1 MRGTLNEVYDLKE
14 TRGWF
19 KAKLTSLLL
28 TLSIGIMILITIGFV
43 AYGTK
48 YIDSILP
55 FHSVYLMEGLQWIVV
70 LCLLLLAFALV
81 YNFAPNHSPFQW
93 KWISPGS
100 VVGVVLWIVLSGGF
114 RLYLHFFISYAATYG
129 SLGAVIILLLW
140 LYLTAF
146 VILTGGAI
154 NAILDEKTESK
165 KRPTIQSSGLKKRQA
180 PPGRTKQAKARY
192 SYISTMARKSI
203 LVVDDEKNQREILE
217 TILSGE
223 GYDVTTASSGEAAM
237 KFVADRHFDLVL
249 TDLKMTGMSGLDL
262 LKQLTDF
269 DKSIIVILLTAH
281 GSVDSAVD
289 ALRLGAFEYLQKP
302 YDSEK
307 LLETVSRALKNSP
320 RSTPRSSPSRPRW
333 TRSKS

>member
-1 MRGTLNEVYDLKE
+1 MNFDYKDFFKRLREKINADDILGNSAQVAFYFTFALFPLLLFLMTLLGIILQDKQDLQNQLYKMLGEVMPGAAFELVQKTLQEVTSHASGGKLALGVLTTLWAASAGIDNMRGTLNEVYDLKE

-28 TLSIGIMILITIGFV
+28 TLGIGVMILVTIGFV

-55 FHSVYLMEGLQWIVV
+55 FHSVYLMEGLQWVVV

-100 VVGVVLWIVLSGGF
+100 VVGVFLWIVLSGGF
-114 RLYLHFFISYAATYG
+114 RLYLHFFNSYAATYG

-154 NAILDEKTESK
+154 NAILDEKTGIK
-165 KRPTIQSSGLKKRQA
+165 KEADDP
-180 PPGRTKQAKARY
+180 KQRAEEKAG
-192 SYISTMARKSI
+192 TT
-203 LVVDDEKNQREILE
+203 RENKA
-217 TILSGE
+217 G
-223 GYDVTTASSGEAAM
+223 
-237 KFVADRHFDLVL
+237 
-249 TDLKMTGMSGLDL
+249 
-262 LKQLTDF
+262 
-269 DKSIIVILLTAH
+269 
-281 GSVDSAVD
+281 
-289 ALRLGAFEYLQKP
+289 
-302 YDSEK
+302 
-307 LLETVSRALKNSP
+307 
-320 RSTPRSSPSRPRW
+320 
-333 TRSKS
+333 